1 MGSELLRGVRAV
13 PSTKARDVVQ
23 GPKQKS
29 WCRRWDSNPHGRLCP
44 TVFETVAS
52 TIPPL
57 RQVRVR
63 VTKTSVFDGLAVCAW
78 RACHHQKSAPC
89 ADRACREDCQRSVA
103 NDDHDG
109 RRYVATDLSRRTQAA
124 RTSNL
129 STKLMTVGRS
139 ASSSKSSMKS

>member
-1 MGSELLRGVRAV
+1 MRGVRTV
-13 PSTKARDVVQ
+13 PSIKARDVVQ

-57 RQVRVR
+57 RHIRVR

-78 RACHHQKSAPC
+78 RS
-89 ADRACREDCQRSVA
+89 ADRDRATPCGGRTPSSGLWRSVA
-103 NDDHDG
+103 NDDPDG
-109 RRYVATDLSRRTQAA
+109 RRYVDTDLSRRTQAA

-129 STKLMTVGRS
+129 STKLLTVGRS
-139 ASSSKSSMKS
+139 TSSSKSSMKS